1 MIVNNKP
8 LLRFQKF
15 DSSVWSKAPLIT
27 LLEKVIDYRGQSV
40 PKAEFGIPLITA
52 RNVREGYLDFTHQ
65 EYVSL
70 SEYKNWATRGI
81 PTKGDILFTTEAP
94 LGKVCRFP
102 EDQTYAVGQR
112 TISLRTSVKLS
123 SDFLLHF
130 LLSPRGQRLIDAR
143 SSGTT
148 AKGIRS
154 SEFKK
159 VVVTYSENKEEQIKI
174 SAFLTSVDTKISQ
187 LTEKHRL
194 LKEYKKGVMQQIF
207 SQQICFRD
215 DDGEAFPKWTENRL
229 DYFIE
234 RVSNPVDLASGVEYR
249 EIGIRSHGKGIFHK
263 NPVTSSDIGNKR
275 VFWVKEKALV
285 LNIVF
290 AWERAVAVTSDSE
303 SGFIA
308 SHRFPMYL
316 PKENRADVKYL
327 LYFLL
332 SPKGTRLLNIASPGG
347 AGRNKTL
354 GQSEFAKLKV
364 CLPSLKEQ
372 QKIAQF
378 LQSIDTKIEG
388 VAKQVEQTKLFKKG
402 LLQQMFV

>member
-1 MIVNNKP
+1 
-8 LLRFQKF
+8 
-15 DSSVWSKAPLIT
+15 
-27 LLEKVIDYRGQSV
+27 
-40 PKAEFGIPLITA
+40 
-52 RNVREGYLDFTHQ
+52 
-65 EYVSL
+65 
-70 SEYKNWATRGI
+70 
-81 PTKGDILFTTEAP
+81 
-94 LGKVCRFP
+94 
-102 EDQTYAVGQR
+102 
-112 TISLRTSVKLS
+112 
-123 SDFLLHF
+123 
-130 LLSPRGQRLIDAR
+130 
-143 SSGTT
+143 
-148 AKGIRS
+148 
-154 SEFKK
+154 
-159 VVVTYSENKEEQIKI
+159 
-174 SAFLTSVDTKISQ
+174 FLTSVDTKISQ

-207 SQQICFRD
+207 SQQICFSD
-215 DDGEAFPKWTENRL
+215 DGGEAFPKWTENRL

-234 RVSNPVDLASGVEYR
+234 RVSNPVDLATGVEYR

-316 PKENRADVKYL
+316 PKENRADVSYL

-388 VAKQVEQTKLFKKG
+388 VAKQVEQTKQFKKG